1 MEDRIETQHPDPN
14 KQGVNIERKKY
25 DAVQAAIV
33 DALRMNGEMT
43 FEDLMRAVEQR
54 IGAHFEGSVSWYY
67 TTVKLDLEARG
78 IIERVG
84 KSSPQRIRLA
94 K

>member
-1 MEDRIETQHPDPN
+1 MEDRIETQHPDPG
-14 KQGVNIERKKY
+14 KQGVNIERGKY

-43 FEDLMRAVEQR
+43 FNDLMKAVEER
-54 IGAHFEGSVSWYY
+54 LGARFEGSVNWYY
-67 TTVKLDLEARG
+67 TAVKLDLEARG
-78 IIERVG
+78 VIERVG